1 MKQVVILK
9 IAMYLIM
16 ATIIACKGGRTSDKL
31 GSTFVT
37 YASKVQYMSMI
48 HSPSVRERA
57 HDCPQLQ

>member
-9 IAMYLIM
+9 IALYLIM
-16 ATIIACKGGRTSDKL
+16 ATIIARKGGRTSDKL

-37 YASKVQYMSMI
+37 HASKVQYMPMTQ
-48 HSPSVRERA
+48 SPSVRDRA

>member
-37 YASKVQYMSMI
+37 HASKVQYMPMTQSA
-48 HSPSVRERA
+48 SGRERA
-57 HDCPQLQ
+57 YHCQQLQ